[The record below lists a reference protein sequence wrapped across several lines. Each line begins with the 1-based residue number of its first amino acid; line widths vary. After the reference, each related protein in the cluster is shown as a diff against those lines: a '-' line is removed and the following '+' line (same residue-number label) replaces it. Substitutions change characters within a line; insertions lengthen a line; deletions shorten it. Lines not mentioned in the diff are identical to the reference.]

1 MIKIKHSL
9 ASAKDKK
16 PTISKFEMSKLI
28 KNKDQNEVTIFYPDH
43 YESVTYKKTRKG
55 ETWYP
60 ISNWPNKMHLPI
72 IGLPIYLNVKIPFTD
87 IKDNTS
93 IEKHE
98 KQKSLKLKNE
108 FDPIRKWAK
117 ERGLYKKGDVKT
129 QFIKLS
135 EEVGE
140 LAQGILKS
148 KNEEIEDAIGDI
160 VVVLTNL
167 AELHGTKIETCINNA
182 YKEIVNRKG
191 KMENG
196 TFIKNK

>member
-1 MIKIKHSL
+1 
-9 ASAKDKK
+9 
-16 PTISKFEMSKLI
+16 
-28 KNKDQNEVTIFYPDH
+28 
-43 YESVTYKKTRKG
+43 
-55 ETWYP
+55 
-60 ISNWPNKMHLPI
+60 MHLPI

-140 LAQGILKS
+140 LAQGILK
-148 KNEEIEDAIGDI
+148 
-160 VVVLTNL
+160 V
-167 AELHGTKIETCINNA
+167 
-182 YKEIVNRKG
+182 
-191 KMENG
+191 KM
-196 TFIKNK
+196 KK